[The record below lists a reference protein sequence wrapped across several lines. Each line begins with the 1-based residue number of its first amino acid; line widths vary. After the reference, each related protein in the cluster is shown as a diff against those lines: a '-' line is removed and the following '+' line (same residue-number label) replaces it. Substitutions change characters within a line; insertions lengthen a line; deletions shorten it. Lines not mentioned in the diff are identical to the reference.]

1 MLFAAK
7 TLSDK
12 TYCHFNGTEKRIEVL
27 HLPKQ
32 FYIDG
37 KLFLYH
43 NQEWI
48 QPGQWNVFS
57 VWKKLNNKSKYEKF
71 VR

>member
-37 KLFLYH
+37 KLFSYQ

-48 QPGQWNVFS
+48 QSEQ
-57 VWKKLNNKSKYEKF
+57 KTKQQI
-71 VR
+71 